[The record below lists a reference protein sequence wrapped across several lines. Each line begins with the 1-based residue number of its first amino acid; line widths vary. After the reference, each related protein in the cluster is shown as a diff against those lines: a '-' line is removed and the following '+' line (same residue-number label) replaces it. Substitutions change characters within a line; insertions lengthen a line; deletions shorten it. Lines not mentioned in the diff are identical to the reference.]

1 MLAGQNVGVSSRQ
14 WAIQVV
20 LRRGLWPQ
28 ERLEPISKPV
38 VTKTEGAVRKGVHYG
53 MR

>member
-20 LRRGLWPQ
+20 LRRDVWPQ
-28 ERLEPISKPV
+28 ERLEPISKQV
-38 VTKTEGAVRKGVHYG
+38 VTKTEEAVGKGVHYG
-53 MR
+53 LR